1 MPPPEEQ
8 TTRGRDRE
16 EAKKQ
21 NRSHLLP
28 SFNDF
33 LFAGRGRP
41 AAATDR
47 NRLRLGDATEDS
59 HDRSAWRADSLS
71 GLKTDKPNSFPL
83 KSWVPVLGGNSGVF
97 GVKKW
102 T

>member
-1 MPPPEEQ
+1 MVQAASMPPPEEQ

-47 NRLRLGDATEDS
+47 HRLLLEDATEDS
-59 HDRSAWRADSLS
+59 HDRSAWRGDSLS
-71 GLKTDKPNSFPL
+71 GLKSQNRQTEQFSFEIL
-83 KSWVPVLGGNSGVF
+83 VAVAGW
-97 GVKKW
+97 
-102 T
+102 

>member
-8 TTRGRDRE
+8 TTRGGRDRE

-33 LFAGRGRP
+33 LFVGRGRP

-47 NRLRLGDATEDS
+47 NRLLATEDS
-59 HDRSAWRADSLS
+59 HDRSAWRGDSLS
-71 GLKTDKPNSFPL
+71 GLKTDKPNSFRL
-83 KSWVPVLGGNSGVF
+83 KSWVPLLGGNSGVF

-102 T
+102 P

>member
-1 MPPPEEQ
+1 MVHAASMPPPEEQ
-8 TTRGRDRE
+8 TARGRDRE

-41 AAATDR
+41 A
-47 NRLRLGDATEDS
+47 DATEDS
-59 HDRSAWRADSLS
+59 HDRSAWRGDSLS
-71 GLKTDKPNSFPL
+71 GLKTDKPNSFRL
-83 KSWVPVLGGNSGVF
+83 KSWVPLLGGNSGVF

-102 T
+102 P